1 MDRSRRI
8 WRARHRRITM
18 RFGRRALLGVWERVE
33 AVELCFGAGM
43 KELHGVTSSLR
54 VRIEL

>member
-1 MDRSRRI
+1 
-8 WRARHRRITM
+8 M

-43 KELHGVTSSLR
+43 KELHGVTSPLR